1 MPNVLIMP
9 TPLRHRPGKY
19 REVLAD
25 AGFTPFDPPGFHR
38 LMENDLVEAVSEVE
52 AILAGGDPLTER
64 IIRSAPRLRVIARVG
79 VGFESVDLNAAT
91 ARNIPVAIT
100 PGANHESVAEHTLMM
115 ILALNRNALGND
127 KMIRNGGWDRIAV
140 RPLRGM
146 TLGIAGLGRIGR
158 AVAVRARALGM
169 RVAAFDRHDDPEF
182 DRMHAIDRLGFESLL
197 AASDVVS
204 VNLPLSD
211 ATRGMFDR
219 LAFSRMRPD
228 AIFVN
233 TSRGGLVVEE
243 DLHEALITGKLAAA
257 GLDVMVSEPPDRDNP
272 LLSLRNV
279 LFSPHIAGV
288 DTAALDDM
296 AEQAARII
304 IDLHQGRWPGECVVN
319 QDLKSYWQ
327 W

>member
-19 REVLAD
+19 REVLAE
-25 AGFTPFDPPGFHR
+25 AGLTPFDPPGFHR

-64 IIRSAPRLRVIARVG
+64 VIQSAPRLRVIARAG
-79 VGFESVDLNAAT
+79 VGFESVDLKTAT

-100 PGANHESVAEHTLMM
+100 PGANHESVAEHNLMM
-115 ILALNRNALGND
+115 ILALSRNALGND

-146 TLGIAGLGRIGR
+146 TLGVVGLGRIGR

-169 RVAAFDRHDDPEF
+169 RVIAFDRNSDPEF
-182 DRMHAIDRLGFESLL
+182 DRLHGIDRLDFERVLSN
-197 AASDVVS
+197 SDVIS
-204 VNLPLSD
+204 LNMPLSD
-211 ATRGMFDR
+211 TTRGMFDR
-219 LAFSRMRPD
+219 QAFSLMRPG

-243 DLHEALITGKLAAA
+243 DLHEALVSGKLAGA
-257 GLDVMVSEPPDRDNP
+257 GLDVMVSEPPDRSNP
-272 LLSLRNV
+272 LLGLPNV

-304 IDLHQGRWPGECVVN
+304 IDLHQGRWPEHCVVN
-319 QDLKSYWQ
+319 QAVKTSWE

>member
-19 REVLAD
+19 REVLAE

-38 LMENDLVEAVSEVE
+38 LLENDLVDAVSEVE

-64 IIRSAPRLRVIARVG
+64 VIRSAPRLRVIARAG

-127 KMIRNGGWDRIAV
+127 RMIRNGGWDRIAV

-146 TLGIAGLGRIGR
+146 TLGIVGLGRIGR

-169 RVAAFDRHDDPEF
+169 RVVAFDRHDDPEF
-182 DRMHAIDRLGFESLL
+182 DQRHGIDRLGFESLL
-197 AASDVVS
+197 ASSNVVS
-204 VNLPLSD
+204 LNLPLSD

-219 LAFSRMRPD
+219 RAFSLMRPD

-243 DLHEALITGKLAAA
+243 DLHEALVSGKLAAA
-257 GLDVMVSEPPDRDNP
+257 GLDVMLSEPPDRSNP
-272 LLSLRNV
+272 LLGLPNV

-304 IDLHQGRWPGECVVN
+304 IDLHQGRWPENCVVN
-319 QDLKSYWQ
+319 HDVKASWE

>member
-19 REVLAD
+19 REVLAE
-25 AGFTPFDPPGFHR
+25 AGFTPFDPPGYHR
-38 LMENDLVEAVSEVE
+38 LMENDLVEAVSDVE

-64 IIRSAPRLRVIARVG
+64 VIQSAPRLRVIARAG
-79 VGFESVDLNAAT
+79 VGFESVDLKTAT

-100 PGANHESVAEHTLMM
+100 PGANHESVAEHTLML
-115 ILALNRNALGND
+115 ILAVSRNALAND
-127 KMIRNGGWDRIAV
+127 AMIRDGGWDRIAV
-140 RPLRGM
+140 RPIRGM
-146 TLGIAGLGRIGR
+146 TLGIVGLGRIGR

-169 RVAAFDRHDDPEF
+169 RVVAFDRNNASEF
-182 DRMHAIDRLGFESLL
+182 DRQFDIERLGWESVL
-197 AASDVVS
+197 ACSDVVS
-204 VNLPLSD
+204 LNLPLTD
-211 ATRGMFDR
+211 ATRGMFNR
-219 LAFSRMRPD
+219 RAFSLMRPG

-233 TSRGGLVVEE
+233 TSRGGLVVEA
-243 DLHEALITGKLAAA
+243 DLHEALVSGKLAGA

-272 LLSLRNV
+272 LLGLPNV

-304 IDLHQGRWPGECVVN
+304 IDLHQGRWPDHCVVN
-319 QDLKSYWQ
+319 QAVKTSWE

>member
-19 REVLAD
+19 REVLAE
-25 AGFTPFDPPGFHR
+25 AGFTPFDPPGYHR
-38 LMENDLVEAVSEVE
+38 LMENDLVEAVSDVE

-64 IIRSAPRLRVIARVG
+64 VIQSAPRLRVIARAG
-79 VGFESVDLNAAT
+79 VGFESVDLKTAT

-115 ILALNRNALGND
+115 ILAVSRNALAND
-127 KMIRNGGWDRIAV
+127 AMIRNGGWDRIAV
-140 RPLRGM
+140 RPIRGM
-146 TLGIAGLGRIGR
+146 TLGIVGLGRIGR

-169 RVAAFDRHDDPEF
+169 RVVAFDRNNASEF
-182 DRMHAIDRLGFESLL
+182 DRQFDIERLGWESVL
-197 AASDVVS
+197 ACSDVVS
-204 VNLPLSD
+204 LNLPLTD
-211 ATRGMFDR
+211 ATRGMFNR
-219 LAFSRMRPD
+219 RAFSLMRPG

-233 TSRGGLVVEE
+233 TSRGGLVVEA
-243 DLHEALITGKLAAA
+243 DLHEALVSGKLAGA

-272 LLSLRNV
+272 LLGLPNV

-304 IDLHQGRWPGECVVN
+304 IDLHQGRWPDHCVVN
-319 QDLKSYWQ
+319 QAVKTSWE